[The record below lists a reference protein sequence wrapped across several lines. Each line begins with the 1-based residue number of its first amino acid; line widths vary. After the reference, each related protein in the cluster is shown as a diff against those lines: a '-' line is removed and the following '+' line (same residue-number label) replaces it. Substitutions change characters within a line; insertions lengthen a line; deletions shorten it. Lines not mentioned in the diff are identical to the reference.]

1 MRFFIADDDRAVRS
15 ILKQI
20 IEDEDLGEVAG
31 EAEDGCDLEGHVLN
45 LQQID
50 ILFVDLLMP
59 LRDGIETVRHLHGVF
74 SGKIIMISQVE
85 SKEMIGESYSL
96 GIEYYIHKPIN
107 RIEILNVIQKVKER
121 IELERSIHDIQSS
134 LNRLVSLGGGGK
146 NGFREKSIQ
155 ETGEFLLSELG
166 IVGESGSQDLI
177 AILQYLFD
185 DEQTSLYEKDF
196 PPLKQIFHQIAVQ
209 KLGPAA
215 SPAEI
220 NREVKASEQRI
231 RRAVSHSLNHFA
243 SLGLTDFS
251 NPRFESYAS
260 RFFDFTVISKKMKEL
275 QKDSAAVLPS
285 ARVNTKKFIQVFFL
299 EAKRLSE
306 SAGKRG

>member
-1 MRFFIADDDRAVRS
+1 MKACAFFIADDDRAVRS

-85 SKEMIGESYSL
+85 SKEMIGEAYSL

-146 NGFREKSIQ
+146 
-155 ETGEFLLSELG
+155 
-166 IVGESGSQDLI
+166 
-177 AILQYLFD
+177 
-185 DEQTSLYEKDF
+185 
-196 PPLKQIFHQIAVQ
+196 
-209 KLGPAA
+209 
-215 SPAEI
+215 
-220 NREVKASEQRI
+220 
-231 RRAVSHSLNHFA
+231 
-243 SLGLTDFS
+243 
-251 NPRFESYAS
+251 
-260 RFFDFTVISKKMKEL
+260 
-275 QKDSAAVLPS
+275 
-285 ARVNTKKFIQVFFL
+285 
-299 EAKRLSE
+299 RL
-306 SAGKRG
+306 

>member
-20 IEDEDLGEVAG
+20 IEDEDLGEAAG
-31 EAEDGCDLEGHVLN
+31 EAEDGCELEGHVLN

-59 LRDGIETVRHLHGVF
+59 IRDGIETIRHLHGSF

-85 SKEMIGESYSL
+85 SKEMIGEAYSL
-96 GIEYYIHKPIN
+96 GIEYYIQKPIN
-107 RIEILNVIQKVKER
+107 KIEILSVIQKVKER
-121 IELERSIHDIQSS
+121 IELERSIQDIQSS
-134 LNRLVSLGGGGK
+134 ISRLVDTNGGRR
-146 NGFREKSIQ
+146 NAIREKSIQ

-166 IVGESGSQDLI
+166 IVGESGSKDLI

-185 DEQTSLYEKDF
+185 DEQTSLYEKNF
-196 PPLKQIFHQIAVQ
+196 PPLKDIFMNIAEE
-209 KLGPAA
+209 KLGPSA
-215 SPAEI
+215 SPVDI

-251 NPRFESYAS
+251 NPKFESYAS

-275 QKDSAAVLPS
+275 QKDSAASMTS

-299 EAKRLSE
+299 EAKRLNE